1 MYQILMDVIWNADEI
16 HVEVENSNQVSP
28 GTNYCQDVLTAG
40 GKKNPKRE
48 NGLLG
53 MKSVN
58 LKGKQVSEGTEL
70 ESFELEREVG

>member
-1 MYQILMDVIWNADEI
+1 MQMKFMLKLRIPARFPLAKTTVRMSSQPE
-16 HVEVENSNQVSP
+16 
-28 GTNYCQDVLTAG
+28 GK
-40 GKKNPKRE
+40 KKNPKRE

-58 LKGKQVSEGTEL
+58 LKGKQVSEGIEL